1 MKHNYIAQSFDTSFK
16 HLFSAIGE
24 TNESFNKL
32 KRLVTCLSILNE
44 RIYEA
49 AKERHDALELVGY
62 QANKNLGE
70 EHGACAYV
78 MSRCVDNR
86 EIFGNMLKS
95 ISDLFEGLMIFDKM
109 HDDLGRATSHQWSSH
124 FTLVT
129 VPDPS
134 TLLNN
139 NLIPPVQTENV
150 STTISNEISPK
161 NRKSLKRAA
170 ETAPNSN
177 IDSQSFELPS
187 FFDSDIYKK
196 MKETKR
202 NKD

>member
-1 MKHNYIAQSFDTSFK
+1 MFFRLCYNYSQLLQNKSNYK
-16 HLFSAIGE
+16 LFEKFLNISY
-24 TNESFNKL
+24 FL
-32 KRLVTCLSILNE
+32 FFCLLY
-44 RIYEA
+44 RCLGQTYV
-49 AKERHDALELVGY
+49 RHDALELVGY

-139 NLIPPVQTENV
+139 SLIILTANHLNYLHFL
-150 STTISNEISPK
+150 TLIFT
-161 NRKSLKRAA
+161 RK
-170 ETAPNSN
+170 
-177 IDSQSFELPS
+177 
-187 FFDSDIYKK
+187 
-196 MKETKR
+196 
-202 NKD
+202 